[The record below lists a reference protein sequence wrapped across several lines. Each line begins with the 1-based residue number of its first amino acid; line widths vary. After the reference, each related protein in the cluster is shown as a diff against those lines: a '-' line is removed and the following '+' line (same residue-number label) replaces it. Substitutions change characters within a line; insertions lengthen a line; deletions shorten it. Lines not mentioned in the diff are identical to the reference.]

1 LFFNL
6 LLLFLGP
13 PAFGRRYATGLAGLL
28 GPSALCASVWP
39 DGHPFASLGHWRPSP
54 ALILPTTLESI
65 FVMDQL
71 ILVLESSSRKTSVA
85 LIKNGH
91 CWLVEES
98 SLDTGDPAAELTLFV
113 QKILQRAK
121 CKGTDLA
128 AIALSKGPGS
138 YTGLRIAY
146 STAKGLAFAWQ
157 RPLLALDTL
166 AALAYGAKWNQSL
179 PKNSLLI
186 CLEDARRGN
195 AYAAIYNSQL
205 EVIKSPFFVSLKELD
220 LTIYQQEHRLYVL
233 GSAAMNYQ
241 EMMSQNK
248 IEIDLLPIKAPSA
261 RFFEQLAQ
269 NAYEKQAFAELAYS
283 EPFYL
288 RAPHLTKPKKN
299 KFFSKQ

>member
-1 LFFNL
+1 
-6 LLLFLGP
+6 
-13 PAFGRRYATGLAGLL
+13 
-28 GPSALCASVWP
+28 
-39 DGHPFASLGHWRPSP
+39 
-54 ALILPTTLESI
+54 
-65 FVMDQL
+65 MDQL

-85 LIKNGH
+85 LIKNGL

-98 SLDTGDPAAELTLFV
+98 TLDTGDPAAELTLFV
-113 QKILQRAK
+113 QKILTRAK
-121 CKGTDLA
+121 LKGEDLA

-157 RPLLALDTL
+157 LPLLALDTL

-195 AYAAIYNSQL
+195 AYAAIYNCQL
-205 EVIKSPFFVSLKELD
+205 EIIKSPFFVSLKD
-220 LTIYQQEHRLYVL
+220 LNLSIYQQEYSLYLL
-233 GSAAMNYQ
+233 GSAARSYQ
-241 EMMSQNK
+241 ELMPESK
-248 IEIDLLPIKAPSA
+248 LELLPLKTASA

-269 NAYEKQAFAELAYS
+269 NAYEKQEFAELAYS

-288 RAPHLTKPKKN
+288 RAPQLTKPKKN
-299 KFFSKQ
+299 KFFSKK